1 TCALTFLITDSSRVR
16 LRSATQKGTNTHHG
30 EILAEHARYEAD
42 LTPYTKMLVITI
54 DTSYNVLVTQ
64 SFAPEFGYQYTFS
77 LTPTPGSNI
86 YQENMPNTIRSHL
99 LCDEKATFVELN
111 RKINT
116 THSIQILDV
125 TEENK
130 ITKDSLPEDT
140 TPLFVKRKH
149 GSIEFVTQ
157 L

>member
-42 LTPYTKMLVITI
+42 LTPYTKMLVVTI
-54 DTSYNVLVTQ
+54 DTSYSVLVTQ

-86 YQENMPNTIRSHL
+86 YQEHMPKTVRCHL
-99 LCDEKATFVELN
+99 LFDEESTFVELYVKTN
-111 RKINT
+111 TTQSIRIRKI
-116 THSIQILDV
+116 
-125 TEENK
+125 TE
-130 ITKDSLPEDT
+130 
-140 TPLFVKRKH
+140 
-149 GSIEFVTQ
+149 
-157 L
+157 